1 MIRETL
7 GAVETGIFAANM
19 QVALINGGP
28 VTILFDAAAR
38 D

>member
-1 MIRETL
+1 M
-7 GAVETGIFAANM
+7 FAANM